1 MRSLWLEFIFY
12 MEMMIRIYLYAGF
25 LQRATMGQTPLKL
38 LKKPLFS
45 GQRLNFG

>member
-25 LQRATMGQTPLKL
+25 LQRATMGRHRSSCSKNRFFQVK
-38 LKKPLFS
+38 
-45 GQRLNFG
+45 G